1 MPSFDIVS
9 QVDMQELSNAI
20 HQANKEV
27 ATRYDFKG
35 ANAKFARS
43 DSGIMIEADSK
54 LQLGQM
60 KDILYNKC
68 AKRGVDL
75 SALKADQPR
84 EQGKRATQRVDV
96 RQGIATELGKKIAKR
111 VKQDKFKAQ
120 TVIQGDQVRVTGKKR
135 DELQAVIAML
145 EAEDFGQPLQFVN
158 FRD

>member
-9 QVDMQELSNAI
+9 QVDAQELTNAI

-35 ANAKFARS
+35 ADAKFTQS
-43 DSGIMIEADSK
+43 DNGIALEADSK

-75 SALKADQPR
+75 GALKPDQPR
-84 EQGKRATQRVDV
+84 EQGKRAMQRVAV
-96 RQGIATELGKKIAKR
+96 CQGIATELGKKIAKR

-120 TVIQGDQVRVTGKKR
+120 TAIQSTQVRVTGKKR
-135 DELQAVIAML
+135 DELQAIIAML